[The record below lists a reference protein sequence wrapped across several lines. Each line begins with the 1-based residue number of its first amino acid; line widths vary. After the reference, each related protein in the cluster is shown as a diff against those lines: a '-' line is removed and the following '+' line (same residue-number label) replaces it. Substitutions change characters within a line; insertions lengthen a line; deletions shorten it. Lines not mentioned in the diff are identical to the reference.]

1 MNARDIIKLAAQL
14 YVYDA
19 LKKKITI
26 LTNIQKGKDIN
37 VDIFLPKVTDVTVSD
52 FAKYLQKAIES
63 QPEEERAKHR
73 KIFGEPI
80 SFCRC
85 VARGNL
91 MASVLVEEF
100 NSEVKKIKEN
110 YESRVYAT
118 QKAIK
123 QKMKS
128 KNREICKMAGIE
140 KYYEITEVYAWQWEG
155 NTNITIED
163 IPEEIRNEVTMLK
176 FERSIKTSFTEE
188 SNQLFLNYKGY
199 QYNLF
204 PGDFL
209 IFEYNEFIDGFHFIC
224 VERGKIALK
233 NTKNVTV
240 FCFCL
245 RQKL

>member
-52 FAKYLQKAIES
+52 FAKHLQKAIES

-73 KIFGEPI
+73 KFFGEPI

-100 NSEVKKIKEN
+100 NSEVKKNKRKLRGIKKMFVSEVEFMLHKKQLN
-110 YESRVYAT
+110 RIIRIQELKLKLLEKEIKINKIDTRIQLTAMAAILKPSEMSDTDFVLKINEKMSELWSEEALIRQNAKINQELLEI
-118 QKAIK
+118 QKTLD
-123 QKMKS
+123 
-128 KNREICKMAGIE
+128 EIE
-140 KYYEITEVYAWQWEG
+140 KQ
-155 NTNITIED
+155 
-163 IPEEIRNEVTMLK
+163 
-176 FERSIKTSFTEE
+176 
-188 SNQLFLNYKGY
+188 
-199 QYNLF
+199 
-204 PGDFL
+204 GDM
-209 IFEYNEFIDGFHFIC
+209 
-224 VERGKIALK
+224 
-233 NTKNVTV
+233 
-240 FCFCL
+240 
-245 RQKL
+245 

>member
-52 FAKYLQKAIES
+52 FAKHLQKAIES

-73 KIFGEPI
+73 KFFGEPI

-100 NSEVKKIKEN
+100 NSEVKKNKRKLQGIKKMFVSEVEFMLHKKQLN
-110 YESRVYAT
+110 RIIKIQELKLKLLEKEIEINKIDTRIQLTAIAAVLKPSEMSDTDFVLKINEKMSELWSEEALIRQGAKINQELLEI
-118 QKAIK
+118 QKTLD
-123 QKMKS
+123 
-128 KNREICKMAGIE
+128 EIE
-140 KYYEITEVYAWQWEG
+140 KQ
-155 NTNITIED
+155 
-163 IPEEIRNEVTMLK
+163 
-176 FERSIKTSFTEE
+176 
-188 SNQLFLNYKGY
+188 
-199 QYNLF
+199 
-204 PGDFL
+204 GDM
-209 IFEYNEFIDGFHFIC
+209 
-224 VERGKIALK
+224 
-233 NTKNVTV
+233 
-240 FCFCL
+240 
-245 RQKL
+245 

>member
-14 YVYDA
+14 YVYDE

-73 KIFGEPI
+73 KFFGEPI

-85 VARGNL
+85 VARGHI

-110 YESRVYAT
+110 YE
-118 QKAIK
+118 
-123 QKMKS
+123 
-128 KNREICKMAGIE
+128 G
-140 KYYEITEVYAWQWEG
+140 
-155 NTNITIED
+155 
-163 IPEEIRNEVTMLK
+163 
-176 FERSIKTSFTEE
+176 
-188 SNQLFLNYKGY
+188 
-199 QYNLF
+199 
-204 PGDFL
+204 
-209 IFEYNEFIDGFHFIC
+209 
-224 VERGKIALK
+224 
-233 NTKNVTV
+233 
-240 FCFCL
+240 
-245 RQKL
+245 

>member
-52 FAKYLQKAIES
+52 FAKHLQKAIES

-73 KIFGEPI
+73 KFFGEPI

-100 NSEVKKIKEN
+100 NSEVKKNKRKLRGIKKMFVSEVEFMLHKKQLN
-110 YESRVYAT
+110 RVIKIQELKLKLLEKEIKINKIDTRIQLTAMAAILKPSEMSDT
-118 QKAIK
+118 DFVLKINEKMSELWSEEALIRQDAKINQELLEIQKTLD
-123 QKMKS
+123 
-128 KNREICKMAGIE
+128 EIE
-140 KYYEITEVYAWQWEG
+140 KQ
-155 NTNITIED
+155 
-163 IPEEIRNEVTMLK
+163 
-176 FERSIKTSFTEE
+176 
-188 SNQLFLNYKGY
+188 
-199 QYNLF
+199 
-204 PGDFL
+204 GDM
-209 IFEYNEFIDGFHFIC
+209 
-224 VERGKIALK
+224 
-233 NTKNVTV
+233 
-240 FCFCL
+240 
-245 RQKL
+245 

>member
-100 NSEVKKIKEN
+100 NSEIKKNKRKLRGIKKMFVSEVEFMLHKKQLYRIIKIQELKLKLLEKEIKIN
-110 YESRVYAT
+110 KIDTRIQLTAMAAILKPSEMSDTDFILKINEKMSELWSEEALIRQGAKINQELLEI
-118 QKAIK
+118 QKTLD
-123 QKMKS
+123 
-128 KNREICKMAGIE
+128 EIE
-140 KYYEITEVYAWQWEG
+140 KQ
-155 NTNITIED
+155 
-163 IPEEIRNEVTMLK
+163 
-176 FERSIKTSFTEE
+176 
-188 SNQLFLNYKGY
+188 
-199 QYNLF
+199 
-204 PGDFL
+204 GDM
-209 IFEYNEFIDGFHFIC
+209 
-224 VERGKIALK
+224 
-233 NTKNVTV
+233 
-240 FCFCL
+240 
-245 RQKL
+245 

>member
-52 FAKYLQKAIES
+52 FAKHLQKAIES

-73 KIFGEPI
+73 KFFGDPI

-100 NSEVKKIKEN
+100 NSEVKKNKRKLRGIKKMFVSEVEFMLHKKQLN
-110 YESRVYAT
+110 RIIKIQELKLKLLEKEIKINKIDTRIQLTAMAEILKPSEMSDTDFVLKINEKMSELWSEEALVRQSAKINQELLEI
-118 QKAIK
+118 QKTLD
-123 QKMKS
+123 
-128 KNREICKMAGIE
+128 EIE
-140 KYYEITEVYAWQWEG
+140 KQ
-155 NTNITIED
+155 
-163 IPEEIRNEVTMLK
+163 
-176 FERSIKTSFTEE
+176 
-188 SNQLFLNYKGY
+188 
-199 QYNLF
+199 
-204 PGDFL
+204 GDM
-209 IFEYNEFIDGFHFIC
+209 
-224 VERGKIALK
+224 
-233 NTKNVTV
+233 
-240 FCFCL
+240 
-245 RQKL
+245 